1 MSVTE
6 QWEGVT
12 PPGSMT
18 YEEAVARAKDFA
30 PVIRERADRAERER
44 QQPQETIDEITD
56 SGLARLLTPK
66 RWGGYELGLGAFVDT
81 VIEIAKADASAG
93 WCYSFLN
100 IHAWLLA
107 HYPDE
112 AQRDVWANTPDV
124 ALADSFVPAGKVT
137 RVTGG
142 YRISGN
148 WPFVSGVDHSEW
160 SMLSGLMPSETGGA
174 PGPHVFLIPR
184 SDYEIED
191 TWFVAGLRASGSK
204 NVIVRDA
211 FVPEHRVVNLMALA
225 EGQVPGTALNTH
237 PMYRHPLLALF
248 PTALTAPI
256 VGATMGAY
264 ETWRETMRTKSTRIT
279 GIPLTS
285 FTHVQIRL
293 AETEAEI
300 SAARSFLREIVEVGS
315 SDGQITLEQRAR
327 NHRNYG
333 YLAQLCLRAIER
345 IYLSSGGNANYE
357 SNPLQR
363 YWRDIHAMGSHAA
376 IGFDTASETFG
387 LLELGLPRNPRDPYL

>member
-6 QWEGVT
+6 HVT

-30 PVIRERADRAERER
+30 PVMWERADRAERER
-44 QQPQETIDEITD
+44 QQPQETIDELTAA
-56 SGLARLLTPK
+56 GLARLLTPK
-66 RWGGYELGLGAFVDT
+66 RWGGYELGIRAFVDA
-81 VIEIAKADASAG
+81 VIEIARADASAG

-137 RVTGG
+137 RVAGG
-142 YRISGN
+142 YRVSGN
-148 WPFVSGVDHSEW
+148 WPFVSGVDHSLW
-160 SMLSGLMPSETGGA
+160 SMLAGLVFSETGGA
-174 PGPHVFLIPR
+174 PSPHVFLIPR

-191 TWFVAGLRASGSK
+191 AWFVAGLRASGSK

-211 FVPEHRVVNLMALA
+211 FVPEHRVVNLMELA
-225 EGQVPGTALNTH
+225 EGHAPGAALNTH

-256 VGATMGAY
+256 VGATLGAY
-264 ETWRETMRTKSTRIT
+264 ETWRETLRTKSTRIT
-279 GIPLTS
+279 SIPLTA
-285 FTHVQIRL
+285 FTHLQIRL

-300 SAARSFLREIVEVGS
+300 SAARSFLREIVEVAS
-315 SDGQITLEQRAR
+315 TDGPITLEQRAR
-327 NHRNYG
+327 NHRNFG
-333 YLAQLCLRAIER
+333 YLTQLCLRAVER
-345 IYLSSGGNANYE
+345 IYLSSGGNANYD

-376 IGFDTASETFG
+376 IGFDTAAETFG

>member
-6 QWEGVT
+6 HMM

-18 YEEAVARAKDFA
+18 CEEAVARAKNFA
-30 PVIRERADRAERER
+30 PVIRERADRAERAR
-44 QQPQETIDEITD
+44 QQPQETIDEIIA

-66 RWGGYELGLGAFVDT
+66 RWGGYELGLQTFVDT

-100 IHAWLLA
+100 IHAWFLA

-112 AQRDVWANTPDV
+112 AQRDVWGTTPDV
-124 ALADSFVPAGKVT
+124 AMADSFVPAGKVT

-148 WPFVSGVDHSEW
+148 WPFVSGIDHSEW
-160 SMLSGLMPSETGGA
+160 CMLSGIMPSESGSA
-174 PGPHVFLIPR
+174 LGPHVFLLPR

-191 TWFVAGLRASGSK
+191 TWFVAGLKASGSK
-204 NVIVRDA
+204 NVVVRDA
-211 FVPEHRVVNLMALA
+211 FVPEHRVVDLMALA
-225 EGQVPGTALNTH
+225 EGNAPGAMLNTH

-248 PTALTAPI
+248 PIALTAPI
-256 VGATMGAY
+256 VGATLGAY
-264 ETWRETMRTKSTRIT
+264 EWWRETIRTRSTRIT

-300 SAARSFLREIVEVGS
+300 SAASSFLREIAEVGS
-315 SDGQITLEQRAR
+315 TDGHITLELRAR
-327 NHRNYG
+327 NHRNFG
-333 YLAQLCLRAIER
+333 YLTQLCLRAIER

-376 IGFDTASETFG
+376 IGFDTAAETFG

>member
-1 MSVTE
+1 
-6 QWEGVT
+6 
-12 PPGSMT
+12 MT
-18 YEEAVARAKDFA
+18 YEEAVVRAKDFA
-30 PVIRERADRAERER
+30 PVIRERAARAEQER
-44 QQPQETIDEITD
+44 QQSLETIQEITD
-56 SGLARLLTPK
+56 AGLARLLTPK
-66 RWGGYELGLGAFVDT
+66 RWGGYELGFGAFVDA

-100 IHAWLLA
+100 IHAWFLA

-124 ALADSFVPAGKVT
+124 ALADSFIPAGKVT
-137 RVTGG
+137 RVEGG
-142 YRISGN
+142 YRVSGN
-148 WPFVSGVDHSEW
+148 WPFVSGIDHSEW
-160 SMLSGLMPSETGGA
+160 SMLSGLTPSDTGGSPA
-174 PGPHVFLIPR
+174 LNVFLIPR

-191 TWFVAGLRASGSK
+191 TWFVAGLKGSGSK
-204 NVIVRDA
+204 NVVVKDA
-211 FVPEHRVVNLMALA
+211 FVPEHRAVDFMALT
-225 EGQVPGTALNTH
+225 EGNAPGASLNTH

-248 PTALTAPI
+248 ATALTAPI

-279 GIPLTS
+279 GIPLTA

-300 SAARSFLREIVEVGS
+300 SAAYSFLRGIVEVGS
-315 SDGQITLEQRAR
+315 TDGQITLEQRAR
-327 NHRNYG
+327 NHRNFG
-333 YLAQLCLRAIER
+333 YLTQLCLRAIER

-357 SNPLQR
+357 NNPLQR

-376 IGFDTASETFG
+376 IGFDSAGETFG